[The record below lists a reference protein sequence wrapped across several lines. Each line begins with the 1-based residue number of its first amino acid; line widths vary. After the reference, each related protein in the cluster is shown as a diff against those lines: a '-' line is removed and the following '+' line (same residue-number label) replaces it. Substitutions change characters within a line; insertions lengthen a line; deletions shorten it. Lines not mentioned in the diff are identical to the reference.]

1 MVQALVCA
9 YIPSRMEQ
17 QNNNKLDRA
26 FLLLL
31 QPVAR
36 LFLRYGRGIKEY
48 TELSKTAFVV
58 VASEDYGVGGRPTNA
73 SRVAAMTGITR
84 REVRRIRAKINSDD
98 AATTADGTPV
108 SDVIRGWRSD
118 PEFLD
123 ENARPALLPLNGRPG
138 SFQALI
144 KRYAGDIPEGAMRK
158 ELERVSAI
166 EPDGGAMRLLD
177 PRPAVRLEESQLATE
192 LRSGPY
198 PLLAAIAANHLSD
211 DPKDHWPVETVHE
224 KSIRRSDVRRVR
236 QIVSGRL
243 RAATTGIAEL
253 LDAYATLHGGDE
265 QDEPTVPISAGVFY
279 AEGVRVPDDGD

>member
-1 MVQALVCA
+1 MVQALVYA
-9 YIPSRMEQ
+9 YIPSRMEH
-17 QNNNKLDRA
+17 QNNNKLNRA

-48 TELSKTAFVV
+48 FELSKTAFVV

-73 SRVAAMTGITR
+73 SRIAAMTGITR
-84 REVRRIRAKINSDD
+84 REVRRIRAKIGRNE
-98 AATTADGTPV
+98 AATTEHGTPLRE
-108 SDVIRGWRSD
+108 VIQGWRSD

-123 ENARPALLPLNGRPG
+123 ENRHPALLPLDERPG

-158 ELERVSAI
+158 ELERISAV
-166 EPDGGAMRLLD
+166 EPIGDLMRLVD
-177 PRPAVRLEESQLATE
+177 PSPAIRLEEGRLATQ

-198 PLLAAIAANHLSD
+198 PLLAAIAENHMTEN
-211 DPKDHWPVETVHE
+211 PQEHWPVETVRE
-224 KSIRRSDVRRVR
+224 QSIRRSDVRRVR
-236 QIVSGRL
+236 QIVTGRL
-243 RAATTGIAEL
+243 RAATTNIAEL
-253 LDAYATLHGGDE
+253 LEAYATLHAGNE

-279 AEGVRVPDDGD
+279 AEGIEVPDD